1 MVSRVAKRGGAE
13 SDRRARG
20 DETRRQLIDSARVL
34 FAQQGYV
41 ATSIT
46 DVVERA
52 EVGTRGAYYHHFAD
66 KEDLFR
72 AVFEEVER
80 DLVLR
85 AIADPPD
92 GDPWSRLITGL
103 HRFLDGALDPEV
115 QQIMLVDAPAVI
127 GWRARRTIEGANSIA
142 AITRVLEQAM
152 ADGVIADLPAESL
165 AHIVSAAVEESA
177 LLVANATDRD
187 SARESAHLVLDR
199 ILGGLR
205 RGSIDGESSRRGQ
218 MGVLSSLLRKP
229 DSL

>member
-1 MVSRVAKRGGAE
+1 MAKRGGAE
-13 SDRRARG
+13 PDRRARG
-20 DETRRQLIDSARVL
+20 DETRRQLVDSARAL
-34 FAQQGYV
+34 FAQKGYV

-46 DVVERA
+46 DIVERA

-66 KEDLFR
+66 KEELFR
-72 AVFEEVER
+72 VVFEEVER

-85 AIADPPD
+85 AIADPPE
-92 GDPWSRLITGL
+92 GDPWSRLLRGL
-103 HRFLDGALDPEV
+103 HRFIDGALDPEV

-127 GWRARRTIEGANSIA
+127 GWQSRRAIEGANSIA

-177 LLVANATDRD
+177 LLVANAADRD
-187 SARESAHLVLDR
+187 EALTSAHLVLDR
-199 ILGGLR
+199 LLGGLR
-205 RGSIDGESSRRGQ
+205 RAATDGSTRPGQTGIRG
-218 MGVLSSLLRKP
+218 SLFRKS